1 MKEILKK
8 FQEKALNKML
18 QKSTFIT
25 KFTHSELMCI
35 LNYEDSLPQF
45 LIFPGQEGIYIK
57 FGLT

>member
-35 LNYEDSLPQF
+35 LNYEDSSPQF